1 MMINGVLVVENKNAG
16 ATVSDIHIYLQ
27 RDWTGKW
34 KVKDRTS
41 ENLTIK
47 DYAPDPELTALLA
60 EYDQR
65 AKDDAVPRTRSTAC
79 RRPWC
84 RIPLCWTSS
93 TRYRCTTPVLRWQ
106 QRP

>member
-1 MMINGVLVVENKNAG
+1 MCIRDSV
-16 ATVSDIHIYLQ
+16 YLE
-27 RDWTGKW
+27 RGLNGKW

-65 AKDDAVPRTRSTAC
+65 AKDDAV
-79 RRPWC
+79 
-84 RIPLCWTSS
+84 
-93 TRYRCTTPVLRWQ
+93 TPVSYTHLDVYKRQ
-106 QRP
+106 ALF